1 VNASVDN
8 PAGGLTHEQA
18 WELLPWLVNDTLE
31 SSERDEVASHLT
43 SCRDCRAEAERCR
56 SLQALVRSAE
66 VAPSPHPAQLTRLM
80 QRVDDA
86 ERTRKRPLMVR
97 LLGSRRVNVWWALT
111 AQAAAVVVLLAIIFW
126 PPAPKRYQ
134 ALSDPE
140 RSVAVSPLQR
150 QVRVVFTPTTTEA
163 ELRRALLEVHGE
175 VVAGPTPFGAYTI
188 AVPAGAGAEPL
199 PLVLEHLRA
208 DPHVR
213 FAEPVAGGGK

>member
-1 VNASVDN
+1 MGAA
-8 PAGGLTHEQA
+8 PLARQRHAGVERARRGRLAPH
-18 WELLPWLVNDTLE
+18 LLPRLPRRGGALPLAAGAGAL
-31 SSERDEVASHLT
+31 RRGGAVAAPGAAHAVDAA
-43 SCRDCRAEAERCR
+43 RRRCRAA
-56 SLQALVRSAE
+56 
-66 VAPSPHPAQLTRLM
+66 
-80 QRVDDA
+80 
-86 ERTRKRPLMVR
+86 
-97 LLGSRRVNVWWALT
+97 

-163 ELRRALLEVHGE
+163 ELRHALLEVHGE

-213 FAEPVAGGGK
+213 FAEPVAGGGQ